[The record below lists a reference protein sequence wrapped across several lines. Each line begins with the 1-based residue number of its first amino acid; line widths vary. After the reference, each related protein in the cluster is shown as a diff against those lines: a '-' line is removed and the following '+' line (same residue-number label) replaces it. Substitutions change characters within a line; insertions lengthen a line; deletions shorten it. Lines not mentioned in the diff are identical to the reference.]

1 MDEHLS
7 KLGVTPLQP
16 YASGKISYAAL
27 PDGRG
32 YLRINTFDGYRKN
45 DRSSAASSAELARV
59 LDSVFTEQSV
69 HAMRGL
75 VIDLRLNSGGDD
87 TLGLQVAARLT
98 DRPYLAFT
106 KEARNDPRD
115 ITKHGRA
122 QQVTVTP
129 AAGPRYTG
137 PVWLLTS
144 DSTLSAGEAFIE
156 ALMGRAPV
164 PVRVGATTQ
173 GVFSDDMS
181 RKLPNGWTFT
191 LGNEEYTASDG
202 HNYEGEGIPPTISTP
217 VLTQAEIDGGMDS
230 ALDAAH

>member
-1 MDEHLS
+1 VDDHLRE
-7 KLGVTPLQP
+7 LGESQFR
-16 YASGKISYAAL
+16 SYAKRKIVYVDL

-32 YLRINTFDGYRKN
+32 YLRINAFEGYREG
-45 DRSSAASSAELARV
+45 DDSFVASTAELTRI
-59 LDSVFTEQSV
+59 LDSVFTE
-69 HAMRGL
+69 HAVRNLQGL
-75 VIDLRLNSGGDD
+75 IIDLRLNTGGDD
-87 TLGLQVAARLT
+87 ALGLQVAARLT

-106 KEARNDPRD
+106 KEARNDPKD
-115 ITKHGRA
+115 ISKHGRA
-122 QQVTVTP
+122 QEVTVTP

-144 DSTLSAGEAFIE
+144 DSTLSAGETFIE
-156 ALMGRAPV
+156 ATMGRTPA

-202 HNYEGEGIPPTISTP
+202 HNYEGEGIPPTVSTP
-217 VLTQAEIDGGMDS
+217 VLTKAEIDNGLDS